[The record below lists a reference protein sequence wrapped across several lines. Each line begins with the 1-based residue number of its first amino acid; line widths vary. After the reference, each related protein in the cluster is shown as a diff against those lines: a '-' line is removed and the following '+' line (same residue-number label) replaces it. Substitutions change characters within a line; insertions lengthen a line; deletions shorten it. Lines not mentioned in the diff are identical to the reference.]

1 MTNNS
6 KEKLPRKRR
15 NDKHFITFKYR
26 VASKKKKRKII
37 RKRRKKENSFSHAKQ
52 VAMLNNSA
60 TVSFVPVILP

>member
-26 VASKKKKRKII
+26 VASKKKEKRKII
-37 RKRRKKENSFSHAKQ
+37 RKKERKFIFSRKTSSNAQ
-52 VAMLNNSA
+52 
-60 TVSFVPVILP
+60 